1 MRVFVTLLTSAL
13 LLGACLAPEKQA
25 QTLPPSATPSTTPA
39 PTNPP
44 GTIAVDPRILALP
57 ADEMIPGKFTIE
69 EGSIATAQWNRAWN
83 RDPADPGAA
92 SGVTRVAINARLYQS
107 IKDATDEFATISA
120 GKGGMDYVQGVIE
133 QRGFE
138 RRNVKVTPA
147 SVGTLGAEEEAAWR
161 AEFTRGN
168 PNETFVQYFVFV
180 RVRNTRAL
188 ITTFAQNKDGAEA
201 PNLLEDT
208 KQISLRQTRRL
219 LAFR

>member
-1 MRVFVTLLTSAL
+1 MRITLTLLTSAL
-13 LLGACLAPEKQA
+13 LLGACLAPKKQA
-25 QTLPPSATPSTTPA
+25 QTLPPPATPSTTPV

-44 GTIAVDPRILALP
+44 GTIAIDPRVLMLP
-57 ADEMIPGKFTIE
+57 QDEMIPGKFTIE

-107 IKDATDEFATISA
+107 IKDAVDEFATVSA
-120 GKGGMDYVQGVIE
+120 GKGGMDYVQGVVE

-138 RRNVKVTPA
+138 RRHIKVTQA
-147 SVGTLGAEEEAAWR
+147 DIGTLGAEEEAAWR
-161 AEFTRGN
+161 VEFTRGN
-168 PNETFVQYFVFV
+168 PGEAFVQYFVFI

-188 ITTFAQNKDGAEA
+188 VTTFAQHKNGAEA

-208 KQISLRQTRRL
+208 RQISLKQAQRL